1 MSKRVYA
8 VTVPIAGHAY
18 ITVEADTEEEA
29 LETALGEVT
38 LKHIETWEPVE
49 RFHQGNVCYCPHPW
63 EAEVVDETPDDED
76 PSS

>member
-1 MSKRVYA
+1 MANPKTWS

-29 LETALGEVT
+29 IDKAIGEVE
-38 LKHIETWEPVE
+38 LDNIESWEAVS

-63 EAEVVDETPDDED
+63 EAEAVDDTPDDED
-76 PSS
+76 AT